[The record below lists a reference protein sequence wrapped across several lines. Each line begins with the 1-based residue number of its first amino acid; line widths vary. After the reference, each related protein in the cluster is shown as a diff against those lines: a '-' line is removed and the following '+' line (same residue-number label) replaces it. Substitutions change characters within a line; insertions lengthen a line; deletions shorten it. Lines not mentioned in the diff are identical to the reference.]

1 MDITYLVT
9 VFNEVK
15 TVKQS
20 IQDVVSLNIKNKEI
34 VIIDNGSTDGSTNI
48 VNEFKDRENITV
60 IIQEK
65 NLGFANTIKQG
76 IKISKGEFIYIQFSD
91 LEYDHHKSIEMLEL
105 AKKDKVDV
113 VLGSRLKKN
122 NNNRFNLLNNLI
134 KKPSYIATLLCTF
147 LINIFYRKNL
157 TDIIGSRLYNKESI
171 SKILEKSTSR
181 GAGFDF
187 ELVSLMCKHQFKIE
201 EIHTSYTPRANS
213 AEKKI
218 KFYHMFNA
226 LFEIVRIKFFYKVK
240 FYK

>member
-20 IQDVVSLNIKNKEI
+20 IQDVISLNIKNKEI
-34 VIIDNGSTDGSTNI
+34 VIIDNGSTDGSSNI

-91 LEYDHHKSIEMLEL
+91 LEYDHHKSIEMLKI

-113 VLGSRLKKN
+113 VLGSRLKN
-122 NNNRFNLLNNLI
+122 DNNNRFNLLNNLI

-171 SKILEKSTSR
+171 LKILEKSTSP
-181 GAGFDF
+181 GPGFDF
-187 ELVSLMCKHQFKIE
+187 ELVSLMCKHQFKIK
-201 EIHTSYTPRANS
+201 EIFTNYTPRANS

-218 KFYHMFNA
+218 KFYHIYNA
-226 LFEIVRIKFFYKVK
+226 LFEIFKIKFFYKVK
-240 FYK
+240 F

>member
-1 MDITYLVT
+1 MNITYLVT

-20 IQDVVSLNIKNKEI
+20 IQDVISLNIKNKEI
-34 VIIDNGSTDGSTNI
+34 VIIDNGSTDGSSNI

-65 NLGFANTIKQG
+65 NLGYANTIKQG

-91 LEYDHHKSIEMLEL
+91 LEYDHHKSIEMLKI

-113 VLGSRLKKN
+113 VLGSRLKN
-122 NNNRFNLLNNLI
+122 DNNNRFNLLNNLI

-171 SKILEKSTSR
+171 LKILEKSTSP
-181 GAGFDF
+181 GPGFDF
-187 ELVSLMCKHQFKIE
+187 ELVSLMCKHQFKIK
-201 EIHTSYTPRANS
+201 EIFTNYTPRANS

-218 KFYHMFNA
+218 KFYHIYNA
-226 LFEIVRIKFFYKVK
+226 LFEIFKIKFFYKVK